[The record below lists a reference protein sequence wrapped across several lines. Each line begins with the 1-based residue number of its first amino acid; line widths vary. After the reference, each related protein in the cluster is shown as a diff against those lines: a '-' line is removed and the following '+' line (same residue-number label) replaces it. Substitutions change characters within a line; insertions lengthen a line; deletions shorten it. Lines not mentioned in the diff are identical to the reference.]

1 MRRCFL
7 FLAVLG
13 VAGAV
18 HADQGTTA
26 ASFLLL
32 DTSPR
37 VIGMGGSFAG
47 IADDVSDIEYNP
59 AGSAY
64 LTQKELTIMDAV
76 WVQGIDYGYGALA
89 WPSDYGTFSA
99 DVFYLD
105 AGTFQGT
112 ALNANDQVVDTG
124 SFTAADM
131 YGTLAYSRKILSIPH
146 WGDFSA
152 GVSLK
157 YLDESIAEYSS
168 SSEALGLSAFY
179 HTPIPGLNAGLALS
193 NMGPSEEGY
202 ALPFNARFGVGYQ
215 PSDNI
220 SVDMDYLQYANTAGI
235 WSVGGEYGYRILVF
249 RMGYKY
255 QGAVDYNDT
264 EESYGPAVAS
274 GLSLGLGVKLFT
286 AYSLDYSYVPYGF
299 LGASND
305 ISFSM
310 KFD

>member
-1 MRRCFL
+1 MRTFIL
-7 FLAVLG
+7 FLAALG
-13 VAGAV
+13 FAAAG

-26 ASFLLL
+26 ASFLQL

-64 LTQKELTIMDAV
+64 LTQKELTVMDAV
-76 WVQGIDYGYGALA
+76 WIQGIDYGYGAFA
-89 WPSDYGTFSA
+89 WPASIGTFSI
-99 DVFYLD
+99 DFFYLD
-105 AGTFQGT
+105 AGTFQGETLGPGGT
-112 ALNANDQVVDTG
+112 AVADGT
-124 SFTAADM
+124 FTAADM
-131 YGTLAYSRKILSIPH
+131 YGTIAYSRKVLSIPG
-146 WGDFSA
+146 WGELSA

-168 SSEALGLSAFY
+168 SSEALGLSGFY
-179 HTPIPGLNAGLALS
+179 RTPIPGLNVGLALS

-202 ALPFNARFGVGYQ
+202 SLPFNARLGVGYQ
-215 PSDNI
+215 PTDNI
-220 SVDMDYLQYANTAGI
+220 SVDMDYLQYTNTAGI

-274 GLSLGLGVKLFT
+274 GLNLGLGVKLFQN
-286 AYSLDYSYVPYGF
+286 YSMDYSYSPYGF

-310 KFD
+310 KFN